1 MLTPAMWFKA
11 LRLIPRV
18 SRAEWDGL
26 DVVSRWLVA
35 TRAAVLV
42 MTAVSAVIGGL
53 LALKGAS
60 FSPLSFAL
68 CVLGLCLA
76 HATNNLVNDLTD
88 HVKGVDKDNYFRTQY
103 GPHPLEHGL
112 MSFRQMLV
120 YAAVTGSVALLC
132 GGVLVWQTGA
142 VTLTLLAAGAFFVLF
157 YTWPLKHIGLGEPA
171 VLVVWGPLM
180 VGGTHYVVTGG
191 VWSDEVTLISL
202 VYALGPTTVLF
213 GKHTDKLVPDKAKG
227 IRTMPVLLGEA
238 LSRYVVIAMA
248 AGQLVCTLGLIV
260 IGWLGWPLLVVVL
273 SLPTLVQL
281 LRVYS
286 KPRPDERP
294 DEFPVEAWPTYLSAY
309 AFVHT
314 RRFGVL
320 FLLGLI
326 LDVAPSA
333 LG

>member
-18 SRAEWDGL
+18 SRAEWEAL

-53 LALKGAS
+53 LAYQTAS
-60 FSPLSFAL
+60 FSPLAFAL
-68 CVLGLCLA
+68 CVVGLCLA

-112 MSFRQMLV
+112 MSFRQMLA

-180 VGGTHYVVTGG
+180 VGGTYYVVTGG

-213 GKHTDKLVPDKAKG
+213 GKHTDKLVPDQAKG
-227 IRTMPVLLGEA
+227 IRTMPVLLGEK
-238 LSRYVVIAMA
+238 LSRFVVITMA
-248 AGQLVCTLGLIV
+248 LGQLVLTLGLIFL
-260 IGWLGWPLLVVVL
+260 GWLGWPLLLVVF
-273 SLPTLVQL
+273 SAPTLLQL
-281 LRVYS
+281 LRVYRR
-286 KPRPDERP
+286 PRPDVRP
-294 DEFPVEAWPTYLSAY
+294 DDFPAEAWPTYLSAY

-314 RRFGVL
+314 RRYGVL
-320 FLLGLI
+320 FLLGLVI
-326 LDVAPSA
+326 DVALGA